1 MRYSSNVINFTQRLT
16 WEFLFGRQVCVA
28 TISSKK
34 RKNVIMG
41 CKKRKKGWEEGR
53 WDEECADHHPFGPG
67 APSTDGCGELSWSGS
82 ERNRFHLFT
91 RKCSDLFYISLIRR
105 FRTSGEMYER
115 DTVERKINLLSVTI
129 FLMWVGK
136 KCTGTEIR
144 KRNPLRRYSFS

>member
-1 MRYSSNVINFTQRLT
+1 MGVFVRSPSVRGDH
-16 WEFLFGRQVCVA
+16 FLQEAEERDNGMQ
-28 TISSKK
+28 KE
-34 RKNVIMG
+34 
-41 CKKRKKGWEEGR
+41 EEGR
-53 WDEECADHHPFGPG
+53 GGKMRNVPIIIRLAPGP
-67 APSTDGCGELSWSGS
+67 PSTDGCGELSWSGS

-115 DTVERKINLLSVTI
+115 DTVERKINLLSVNT

-144 KRNPLRRYSFS
+144 KRNPLRRYSFSYMSF